1 MNTLVLAPLS
11 RTDIARIW
19 RETTGGTQMD
29 QCAEEFA
36 RRIERAA
43 VEATAAPE
51 MLEALELLFGTH
63 AMHSVCRH
71 EDADVF
77 GRVKGTWSAKA
88 EEKARAA
95 LAKAKGAAA

>member
-1 MNTLVLAPLS
+1 MSALVPAPLS

-43 VEATAAPE
+43 VEASAAPDL
-51 MLEALELLFGTH
+51 LEAMQMVRDYLVLKKGKGH
-63 AMHSVCRH
+63 DYQVIV
-71 EDADVF
+71 DAAI
-77 GRVKGTWSAKA
+77 AKA
-88 EEKARAA
+88 TG
-95 LAKAKGAAA
+95 GAA